1 MNRRSIASAERYQ
14 HDDDNNKSLREEELL
29 EKVRRLM
36 SSRAKEKKFVS
47 SSTWSGE
54 SAKWGSD
61 MQLQSGR
68 SWVSY
73 KEVVPVIIKLH
84 VCD

>member
-1 MNRRSIASAERYQ
+1 MNKRLIPPAESNYLQQ
-14 HDDDNNKSLREEELL
+14 HNSKSLRVDELL

-36 SSRAKEKKFVS
+36 FSRAKEKKFVS
-47 SSTWSGE
+47 SSTWNGK

-73 KEVVPVIIKLH
+73 KEAVPAIIELH
-84 VCD
+84 VCG

>member
-1 MNRRSIASAERYQ
+1 MNRQSIPSAERNYLQQ
-14 HDDDNNKSLREEELL
+14 HNSKSLRVDELL
-29 EKVRRLM
+29 EKVRSLM
-36 SSRAKEKKFVS
+36 LSRAKEKKFVS
-47 SSTWSGE
+47 SSTWNGK

-73 KEVVPVIIKLH
+73 KKVVPAIIEVH

>member
-1 MNRRSIASAERYQ
+1 V
-14 HDDDNNKSLREEELL
+14 EELL

-47 SSTWSGE
+47 SSTWNGK

-73 KEVVPVIIKLH
+73 KEVVSAIIELH
-84 VCD
+84 VCG